1 MLLIRRSVMEGLT
14 YRRYKSTTV
23 YEPVPDYRGR

>member
-1 MLLIRRSVMEGLT
+1 VMEGLI